1 MKCSLVS
8 LLAIDYDKIP
18 EKNIGLIIEI
28 LNKLQDSDLVLFSG
42 WTLPHNADL
51 NNILKNI
58 NFNNTFVLEVGSG
71 YFNRDKEN
79 SEFGFYVVK
88 GRKIIKSAIKQIFM
102 DSNEA
107 NNNED
112 NLIKTYLSKLEEERL
127 FNVGNKNVRLIICG
141 ENNILRNKQKENNDV
156 CFRIDEDDL
165 INQFQFIIKDTD
177 IFLNSAHTPMGNL
190 GKLKKRWLYLS
201 QNNRICLF
209 TTNEETAPNIK
220 SKPKTKNPNLHKSSL
235 QYIFVRGEEKS
246 GNEEIN
252 NKYKI
257 TTIEIN

>member
-8 LLAIDYDKIP
+8 LLTIDYDKIP
-18 EKNIGLIIEI
+18 EKNVKLTIEI
-28 LNKLQDSDLVLFSG
+28 LNKLQDSDLILFSG
-42 WTLPHNADL
+42 WTLSNKADL
-51 NNILKNI
+51 DKVLQNINNKNI
-58 NFNNTFVLEVGSG
+58 FVLEVGSG
-71 YFNRDKEN
+71 YFNRENN

-88 GRKIIKSAIKQIFM
+88 ERKIIKSAIKQIFM

-107 NNNED
+107 NNNE
-112 NLIKTYLSKLEEERL
+112 NNIIKTYLSKLEVERL
-127 FNVGNKNVRLIICG
+127 FNIGNKNVRLIICG

-156 CFRIDEDDL
+156 CFRIDDNDL
-165 INQFQFIIKDTD
+165 INQFQSVVKGTD

-190 GKLKKRWLYLS
+190 DKLKKRWVYLS

-209 TTNEETAPNIK
+209 TTNEETVPNIK
-220 SKPKTKNPNLHKSSL
+220 SKPKTKIPNLHKSSL
-235 QYIFVRGEEKS
+235 QYIFVNGEEKS